1 MAEEIIAKVGVDTGD
16 SEKKLEDVKE
26 GIEDVGKAAEDTAKA
41 APKAAKGVQ
50 KIGASFGSLVK
61 ATGIVMVISKVF
73 EFLSEALQRNQ
84 KIADAIAIVFDTIS
98 NVFNQVVNVLV
109 SVYESVS
116 ANNENFDAL
125 GKVIKGIMTIAI
137 APFQLAFYG
146 LKLGIQEAVLA
157 WEKSILGS
165 GDTKKIKKLEK
176 GIKETTASIVEIKD
190 NVVDAGKSIV
200 DNFGEAVTET
210 VNITK
215 QITKGIGEIDV
226 QQAIQTAKTNR
237 RLENTA
243 ALAKVQMQ
251 GLIEENDRLAEKQR
265 QIRDNENATIQE
277 RLDANKKLG
286 EILDKQEK
294 DMLALADLQ
303 IAAAQADLKELDNQE
318 NRIKLQEAINE
329 KKGVEAQITGFRSE
343 QLTNQ
348 VSLEKEL
355 LDIKNQIAAES
366 ISGLEKELLETEQ
379 HYDELIKLAIKAGE
393 DTEDIERQKEEKLK
407 EIRDKAREEER
418 DAVYEQMQSTLDI
431 ASQMASSISNITAQ
445 REANE
450 LQSIENKFAGELKA
464 AEGNAELTAQIEGRK
479 QMEMEKIKKQFA
491 GAKKRGA
498 IAEAL
503 INTFQSAT
511 KSLADFG
518 FPIGAIFA
526 ALAITQ
532 GMLQVKNIQNTPAF
546 AQGGIVGGFGTGN
559 SDSTT
564 AKLSKG
570 ESVINAKSTRMFKP
584 LLSTINEAGGGRAF
598 AGNDGSGGNTSGV
611 VKAFVVADDMTNEQ
625 DKLTK
630 IRRKATI

>member
-1 MAEEIIAKVGVDTGD
+1 
-16 SEKKLEDVKE
+16 
-26 GIEDVGKAAEDTAKA
+26 
-41 APKAAKGVQ
+41 
-50 KIGASFGSLVK
+50 
-61 ATGIVMVISKVF
+61 
-73 EFLSEALQRNQ
+73 
-84 KIADAIAIVFDTIS
+84 
-98 NVFNQVVNVLV
+98 
-109 SVYESVS
+109 
-116 ANNENFDAL
+116 
-125 GKVIKGIMTIAI
+125 
-137 APFQLAFYG
+137 
-146 LKLGIQEAVLA
+146 
-157 WEKSILGS
+157 
-165 GDTKKIKKLEK
+165 
-176 GIKETTASIVEIKD
+176 
-190 NVVDAGKSIV
+190 
-200 DNFGEAVTET
+200 
-210 VNITK
+210 
-215 QITKGIGEIDV
+215 
-226 QQAIQTAKTNR
+226 
-237 RLENTA
+237 
-243 ALAKVQMQ
+243 
-251 GLIEENDRLAEKQR
+251 
-265 QIRDNENATIQE
+265 
-277 RLDANKKLG
+277 
-286 EILDKQEK
+286 
-294 DMLALADLQ
+294 
-303 IAAAQADLKELDNQE
+303 
-318 NRIKLQEAINE
+318 
-329 KKGVEAQITGFRSE
+329 
-343 QLTNQ
+343 
-348 VSLEKEL
+348 L
-355 LDIKNQIAAES
+355 LDIKSQIAAES

-379 HYDELIKLAIKAGE
+379 HYDELIKLAVKAGL
-393 DTEDIERQKEEKLK
+393 DTEDIEKQKEEKLK

-418 DAVYEQMQSTLDI
+418 EAVYEQMQSTLDV
-431 ASQMASSISNITAQ
+431 ASQMASSISSITAQ

-464 AEGNAELTAQIEGRK
+464 AEGNAELTAQIEARK
-479 QMEMEKIKKQFA
+479 QAETEKIKKQFA

-598 AGNDGSGGNTSGV
+598 AGNDGSGGNTAGV

>member
-1 MAEEIIAKVGVDTGD
+1 
-16 SEKKLEDVKE
+16 
-26 GIEDVGKAAEDTAKA
+26 
-41 APKAAKGVQ
+41 
-50 KIGASFGSLVK
+50 
-61 ATGIVMVISKVF
+61 MVISKVF

-125 GKVIKGIMTIAI
+125 GKVLKGIITIAI
-137 APFQLAFYG
+137 SPFQLAFYG
-146 LKLGIQEAVLA
+146 LKLGIQEAALA

-165 GDTKKIKKLEK
+165 GDTETIKKLEN
-176 GIKETTASIVEIKD
+176 GIKDTTASIVEIKD

-210 VNITK
+210 VSITK

-286 EILDKQEK
+286 EILDQQEK

-318 NRIKLQEAINE
+318 NRIKLQEALNE

-355 LDIKNQIAAES
+355 LDIKSQIAAES

-379 HYDELIKLAIKAGE
+379 HYDELIKLAVKAGL
-393 DTEDIERQKEEKLK
+393 DTEDIEKQKEEKLK

-418 DAVYEQMQSTLDI
+418 EAVYEQMQSTLDV
-431 ASQMASSISNITAQ
+431 ASQMASSISSITAQ

-464 AEGNAELTAQIEGRK
+464 AEGNAELTAQIEARK
-479 QMEMEKIKKQFA
+479 QAETEKIKKQFA

-598 AGNDGSGGNTSGV
+598 AGNDGSGGNTAGV